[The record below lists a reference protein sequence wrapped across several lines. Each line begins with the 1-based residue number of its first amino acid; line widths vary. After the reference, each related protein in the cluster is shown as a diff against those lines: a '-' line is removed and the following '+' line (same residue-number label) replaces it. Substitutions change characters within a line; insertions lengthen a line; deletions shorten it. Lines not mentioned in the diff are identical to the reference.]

1 MPKICMKAFTA
12 LTPLLLISNS
22 GVMAVEYDDLS
33 QATLQVTRV
42 YYSLKNV
49 NDDIGKSAD
58 ASEIRRQ
65 VNFLLN
71 NYKLKENLN
80 SVLKEVPKGKV
91 REEIRTHAVAAIEDL
106 ALVNEY
112 YEDSVDNDTGKK
124 SPVRE
129 VLIIAEKA
137 TNAAREEIQTV
148 IQALPDGMGD
158 LALRRIGEEFQ

>member
-1 MPKICMKAFTA
+1 MPKIGMKALTA

-71 NYKLKENLN
+71 NYKLKEN
-80 SVLKEVPKGKV
+80 VLEM
-91 REEIRTHAVAAIEDL
+91 
-106 ALVNEY
+106 
-112 YEDSVDNDTGKK
+112 
-124 SPVRE
+124 
-129 VLIIAEKA
+129 VL
-137 TNAAREEIQTV
+137 Q
-148 IQALPDGMGD
+148 
-158 LALRRIGEEFQ
+158 